1 MGQFLSK
8 IFETENATVSHSA
21 TQRIA
26 GLDGLRGLAV
36 TMVLGFHLYPRLI
49 PGGWL
54 GVSLFFTLSGFLIT
68 TVILRDLEK
77 DTFSFKAFYARRV
90 RRLVPAAV
98 LVLTLFAVT
107 WTAFGWFDENH
118 RSDVFFAL
126 LQISNWQ
133 QIWEGVP
140 YGTALASPVVHYWS
154 LAIEEQA
161 YLVLPFLIVLSG
173 RTRLLKVA
181 LGLFA
186 LSAFATFLA
195 SGSQSV
201 IYFGTHTRAAEVLAG
216 VIVAA
221 FLHNSQW
228 RPQRNIATAVSL
240 VGVGYLLWAAV
251 FVHLNDSL
259 VYTGGLLF
267 TGLVSASVI
276 VALPQSRLATFFDL
290 RPFVWLGTVS
300 YGVYLL
306 HWPFLITLKQTDLPQ
321 WSVPLVTLA
330 LTALS
335 AMVMYRKF
343 ELPMRFAFS
352 PQKVLGILSVC
363 VVLVSGGFILAKTP
377 PASFEDLQDT
387 IDNAPNPIPQSNAP
401 KVFYFG
407 DSKMMAYLSGLQ
419 NRIDALSSDARDAEM
434 FSIGGSFARFGC
446 PIGRGGSFLNGEVI
460 TKVGEG
466 CDWSTQ
472 DTSQSQSSIA
482 VIWSGTWD
490 TAGRQLPDLFG
501 DAWQDITD
509 PQYRQWVLNE
519 YKALFQHLR
528 MEHGVKF
535 IAIVDFLGSS
545 LSNYQTEYNRLL
557 KDLVTDPNIYVL
569 NLNQFLTSVTLKDF
583 LSDGSHVSTG
593 QPTEYSPNNDN
604 SAADLYEKWFEPALC
619 AALLEKAPEL
629 LTTTTCPEIDYSPR
643 VVKK

>member
-1 MGQFLSK
+1 MGA
-8 IFETENATVSHSA
+8 ITTPTVSHGA

-36 TMVLGFHLYPRLI
+36 TLVLGFHLYPRLV

-68 TVILRDLEK
+68 TVILRDLER

-107 WTAFGWFDENH
+107 WTVLGWFDENH
-118 RSDVFFAL
+118 RSDVLFAL

-161 YLVLPFLIVLSG
+161 YLVLPLLIVLSG
-173 RTRLLKVA
+173 RARLLKIA

-186 LSAFATFLA
+186 LSTLATFLA
-195 SGSQSV
+195 DGSQSI

-216 VIVAA
+216 VIAAA
-221 FLHNSQW
+221 FLHNTQW
-228 RPQRNIATAVSL
+228 RPQRHIATIISAL
-240 VGVGYLLWAAV
+240 GVGYLVWASL
-251 FVHLNDSL
+251 FVHLQDSL
-259 VYTGGLLF
+259 VYSGGLVV
-267 TGLVSASVI
+267 TGVVSASVI
-276 VALPQSRLATFFDL
+276 LALPQSRIATFFDL
-290 RPFVWLGTVS
+290 RPFAWLGTVS

-306 HWPFLITLKQTDLPQ
+306 HWPILMTLKRTDLPH
-321 WSVPLVTLA
+321 WSVPLLTLV
-330 LTALS
+330 LTLILS
-335 AMVMYRKF
+335 MLMYRTY

-352 PQKVLGILSVC
+352 SRKVLAVLSVC
-363 VVLVSGGFILAKTP
+363 VVFVAGGFALAKTP
-377 PASFEDLQDT
+377 PASFEDLQDE
-387 IDNAPNPIPQSNAP
+387 IDNAPNPATLTTAP

-419 NRIDALSSDARDAEM
+419 NRAQLLSTDLRDKEI

-446 PIGRGGSFLNGEVI
+446 PIGRGGSFLNASTI

-472 DTSQSQSSIA
+472 DTSQDQSPIA
-482 VIWSGTWD
+482 VLWSGTWD
-490 TAGRQLPDLFG
+490 VAGRQIPEIFG
-501 DAWQDITD
+501 EEWQDLTN
-509 PQYRQWVLNE
+509 PLYRQWVVDE
-519 YKALFQHLR
+519 YKALFNHLR
-528 MEHGVKF
+528 AQHGVKI
-535 IAIVDFLGSS
+535 IAVVDFLGSS
-545 LSNYQTEYNRLL
+545 LSKYQSDYNTLL
-557 KDLVTDPNIYVL
+557 TDLDDDPSIQIL
-569 NLNQFLTSVTLKDF
+569 GLNQFFSSTDIESYLA
-583 LSDGSHVSTG
+583 DGSHVSTG
-593 QPTEYSPNNDN
+593 EPTEYSPNDDN

-629 LTTTTCPEIDYSPR
+629 LTTKTCPEIDYSPR
-643 VVKK
+643 VKKK

>member
-1 MGQFLSK
+1 MGASD
-8 IFETENATVSHSA
+8 NATVSHGA

-36 TMVLGFHLYPRLI
+36 TMVLGFHLYPRLF

-68 TVILRDLEK
+68 TVILRDLENDK
-77 DTFSFKAFYARRV
+77 FSFQAFYARRV

-98 LVLTLFAVT
+98 LVLTLFALT
-107 WTAFGWFDENH
+107 WTVFGWFDQNH

-161 YLVLPFLIVLSG
+161 YLVLPLLIVLSG

-186 LSAFATFLA
+186 LSALATFLA
-195 SGSQSV
+195 DGSQSI

-221 FLHNSQW
+221 FLHNTQW

-267 TGLVSASVI
+267 TGLVSATVI
-276 VALPQSRLATFFDL
+276 VALPQSRFATFFDL
-290 RPFVWLGTVS
+290 RLFAWLGTVS

-306 HWPFLITLKQTDLPQ
+306 HWPILITLKRSDLPQ
-321 WSVPLVTLA
+321 WSVSPVTLV
-330 LTALS
+330 LTMLG
-335 AMVMYRKF
+335 AMVMYRAY
-343 ELPMRFAFS
+343 ELPMRFSFS
-352 PQKVLGILSVC
+352 PRKVLGALSLC
-363 VVLVSGGFILAKTP
+363 VVLVSGGFVLAKTP

-387 IDNAPNPIPQSNAP
+387 IDNTPNPITYGNAP

-407 DSKMMAYLSGLQ
+407 DSKMMAYLTGLQ
-419 NRIDALSSDARDAEM
+419 NRADGLSSDAHDREM

-446 PIGRGGSFLNGEVI
+446 PVGRGGSFLNGDVI

-472 DTSQSQSSIA
+472 DTSQDQSPVA

-490 TAGRQLPDLFG
+490 TSGRQIPDLFG
-501 DAWQDITD
+501 DEWQDIANTR
-509 PQYRQWVLNE
+509 YRQWVIDE
-519 YKALFQHLR
+519 YKALFNHLR
-528 MEHGVKF
+528 IQHGVKL
-535 IAIVDFLGSS
+535 ITIVDFLGDS
-545 LSNYQTEYNRLL
+545 LSKYQSNYNTLL
-557 KDLVTDPNIYVL
+557 KDLVKDASVHVL
-569 NLNQFLTSVTLKDF
+569 NLSKFLVSTSIEEYLP
-583 LSDGSHVSTG
+583 DGSHVSTG
-593 QPTEYSPNNDN
+593 KPTEYSPNNDN

-629 LTTTTCPEIDYSPR
+629 LTTTTCPKIDTSPR
-643 VVKK
+643 IVKK

>member
-1 MGQFLSK
+1 MGTSD
-8 IFETENATVSHSA
+8 NATVSHSA

-36 TMVLGFHLYPRLI
+36 TMVLGFHLYPRLF

-77 DTFSFKAFYARRV
+77 DTFSFQAFYARRV

-98 LVLTLFAVT
+98 LVLTLFALT

-161 YLVLPFLIVLSG
+161 YLVLPLLIVLSG

-186 LSAFATFLA
+186 LSALVTFLA
-195 SGSQSV
+195 DASQSI

-216 VIVAA
+216 VIAAA
-221 FLHNSQW
+221 FLHNTQW
-228 RPQRNIATAVSL
+228 HPQRNIATAVSL

-267 TGLVSASVI
+267 TGLVSATVI
-276 VALPQSRLATFFDL
+276 VALPQSRFATFFDL
-290 RPFVWLGTVS
+290 RLFAWLGTVS

-306 HWPFLITLKQTDLPQ
+306 HWPILITLKRSDLPQ
-321 WSVPLVTLA
+321 WSVSPVTLV
-330 LTALS
+330 LTMLG
-335 AMVMYRKF
+335 AMVMYRAY
-343 ELPMRFAFS
+343 ELPMRFSFS
-352 PQKVLGILSVC
+352 PRKVLGALSLC
-363 VVLVSGGFILAKTP
+363 VVLVSGGFVLAKTP
-377 PASFEDLQDT
+377 PASFEDIEDDLIT
-387 IDNAPNPIPQSNAP
+387 SPLVPTNPNVPRI
-401 KVFYFG
+401 FLFG
-407 DSKMMAYLSGLQ
+407 DSKMALFVKGLQ
-419 NRIDALSSDARDAEM
+419 NRISFEPITRTEKDLFTMS
-434 FSIGGSFARFGC
+434 GSFTRIGC
-446 PIGRGGSFLNGEVI
+446 PIGYLGYMINGEVEQV
-460 TKVGEG
+460 VGDG
-466 CDWSTQ
+466 CNWSVY
-472 DTSQSQSSIA
+472 DTERQSSDIA
-482 VIWSGTWD
+482 VIWGGTWD
-490 TAGRQLPDLFG
+490 TTDRKIQALFG
-501 DAWQDITD
+501 NEWVNLSDSDYASWIKGEYEKLIDQLKRNRGIQKIVFVNYIGEALSD
-509 PQYRQWVLNE
+509 RQKDYTTFLNE
-519 YKALFQHLR
+519 FNSRSDVVIL
-528 MEHGVKF
+528 
-535 IAIVDFLGSS
+535 
-545 LSNYQTEYNRLL
+545 
-557 KDLVTDPNIYVL
+557 DLV
-569 NLNQFLTSVTLKDF
+569 SF
-583 LSDGSHVSTG
+583 LSSQEILDYLPDGSHVSIG
-593 QPTEYSPNNDN
+593 EPTEFSPTDDN
-604 SAADLYEKWFEPALC
+604 SATDLYEKWFEPALC

-629 LTTTTCPEIDYSPR
+629 LTTTTCPKIDTSPR
-643 VVKK
+643 IVKK